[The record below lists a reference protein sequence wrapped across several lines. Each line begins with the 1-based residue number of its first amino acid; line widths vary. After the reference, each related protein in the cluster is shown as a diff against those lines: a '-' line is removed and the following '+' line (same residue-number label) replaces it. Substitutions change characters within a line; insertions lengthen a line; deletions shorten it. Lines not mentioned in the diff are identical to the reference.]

1 MVMPRKAHTDI
12 GESEKPGGMRVYCS
26 ASART
31 DNSQGLFPN
40 DFWKKVTYKTG
51 TGKRAENTSTHG
63 RIKKGFSQ
71 LNDNDGGGQYDS
83 SGGAGGKGNP
93 QGSVCTGYKH
103 YVQLVEPNDGRACI
117 RCCQDYND
125 CPLDKD
131 TAGVLRSFQEL
142 TEIKPRLAPRLRDR
156 LGFTRLYGHILGFH
170 EFDNGLCYGR
180 LLNIV

>member
-1 MVMPRKAHTDI
+1 MRLSSSLLILSATLALASPLQPRAAPDNTVLIQSTTKCCHTDI

-31 DNSQGLFPN
+31 DNSQGLFPTTSG
-40 DFWKKVTYKTG
+40 KKVTYKTG
-51 TGKRAENTSTHG
+51 TGKKGKKYVQLTG
-63 RIKKGFSQ
+63 RINKGFSQ

-131 TAGVLRSFQEL
+131 TAGCPAVIPG
-142 TEIKPRLAPRLRDR
+142 T
-156 LGFTRLYGHILGFH
+156 Y
-170 EFDNGLCYGR
+170 
-180 LLNIV
+180 